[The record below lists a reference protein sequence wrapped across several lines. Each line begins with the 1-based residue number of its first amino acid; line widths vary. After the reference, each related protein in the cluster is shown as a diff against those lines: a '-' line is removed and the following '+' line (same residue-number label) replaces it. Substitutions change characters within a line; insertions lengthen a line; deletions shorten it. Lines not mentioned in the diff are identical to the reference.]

1 MIKFKKVSQDL
12 IEGRTEIPYVQA
24 SPVFSKIYK
33 NYKYKFLLE
42 SADISRIY
50 GRLSLIGIDPSMKL
64 TEKDKKSKIQALNER
79 GRTQL
84 KGKKPSNLKTFLK
97 EFHIKQK
104 AFIGLYGAFSYDFI
118 RAFEDIEQPLHK
130 NPETDVDDYTL
141 FLYDTFIHF
150 DHLKEKCEI
159 IVYRKTKKEIQET
172 TSKLLKKIKKP
183 SPKTPTTTNAKHP
196 YKIKSP
202 KFTLT
207 KKEYKDL
214 VRTAKTYTKKGELYE
229 VVFSNILKA
238 KFEGDPFALYLKY
251 REINPSPYMF
261 YFDFQQEQLVGASP
275 EMMVRCEDNKVHLR
289 PISGTAKRSK
299 DPIEDHDNML
309 KLLLDPK
316 EKAELDM
323 LVDLGRNDLSR
334 VCEPGIEISDYRFVE
349 KYSKVMHTITHLTGT
364 LRKDKTALDALI
376 SCINAGTLTGTP
388 KIAAM
393 QAIER
398 HEKERRGYYG
408 GTIGYLTLNG
418 DMDTGIIIRTAH
430 IKNGDLRFQVGAT
443 LLNASTPSSEYQETL
458 NKAQAF
464 LQTFN
469 ANSLSR

>member
-1 MIKFKKVSQDL
+1 MTKFKKINQDL

-24 SPVFSKIYK
+24 TPVFSKFYK
-33 NYKYKFLLE
+33 NYKHKFLFE
-42 SADISRIY
+42 SADISPIY
-50 GRLSLIGIDPSMKL
+50 GRLSLIGVDPSIKF
-64 TEKDKKSKIQALNER
+64 TGKDTKSKIQTLNNRGNNFQLRSRKISRER
-79 GRTQL
+79 KST
-84 KGKKPSNLKTFLK
+84 PESFLK
-97 EFHIKQK
+97 EFRIKQK
-104 AFIGLYGAFSYDFI
+104 TFLGLYGAFSYDFI
-118 RAFEDIEQPLHK
+118 RTFEDIGQKLPK
-130 NPETDVDDYTL
+130 NNTNDFTL

-172 TSKLLKKIKKP
+172 TSKLKKEIAK
-183 SPKTPTTTNAKHP
+183 SPQPTPK
-196 YKIKSP
+196 YKIQEPNFS
-202 KFTLT
+202 LT
-207 KKEYKDL
+207 KKEYEDL
-214 VRTAKTYTKKGELYE
+214 VRKAKTYTKKGELYE

-238 KFEGDPFALYLKY
+238 KFAGDPFALYMKY

-261 YFDFQQEQLVGASP
+261 HFDFGNEQLVGASP

-289 PISGTAKRSK
+289 PISGTAKRSQ

-309 KLLLDPK
+309 KLLQDPK

-334 VCEPGIEISDYRFVE
+334 VCEPGIEISDYRFIE

-364 LRKDKTALDALI
+364 LRKDCTALDALI

-393 QAIER
+393 QAIET

-430 IKNGDLRFQVGAT
+430 IKNGNLRFQVGAT
-443 LLNASTPSSEYQETL
+443 LLNDSTPSKEYQETL
-458 NKAQAF
+458 YKAQAF
-464 LQTFN
+464 
-469 ANSLSR
+469 

>member
-1 MIKFKKVSQDL
+1 MTKFKKINQDL
-12 IEGRTEIPYVQA
+12 IEGKTEIPYVQA
-24 SPVFSKIYK
+24 APTFSKIYK
-33 NYKYKFLLE
+33 DYKHKFLLE

-50 GRLSLIGIDPSMKL
+50 GRLSLVGIDPSTKL
-64 TEKDKKSKIQALNER
+64 TGKDGKSKIQVLNKR
-79 GRTQL
+79 GQL
-84 KGKKPSNLKTFLK
+84 LSELKDPTPESFLKTHK
-97 EFHIKQK
+97 IKQK
-104 AFIGLYGAFSYDFI
+104 AFIGLYGAFSYDFV
-118 RAFEDIEQPLHK
+118 RSFEDIEQPK
-130 NPETDVDDYTL
+130 NENPENDVNDYTL

-172 TSKLLKKIKKP
+172 TSKLLEKIAET
-183 SPKTPTTTNAKHP
+183 SPKTQPTNKTKKS
-196 YKIKSP
+196 YKITSP
-202 KFTLT
+202 RFTLT
-207 KKEYKDL
+207 KKEYEDL
-214 VRTAKTYTKKGELYE
+214 VRKAKTYTRKGELYE

-275 EMMVRCEDNKVHLR
+275 EMMVRCEDGKVHLR
-289 PISGTAKRSK
+289 PISGTAKRSE
-299 DPIEDHDNML
+299 DPIEDHENML
-309 KLLLDPK
+309 KLLQDPK

-334 VCEPGIEISDYRFVE
+334 VCEPGIKISDYRFVE

-393 QAIER
+393 QAIEK

-430 IKNGDLRFQVGAT
+430 IKNNDLRFQVGAT
-443 LLNASTPSSEYQETL
+443 LLNASTPSKEYQETL
-458 NKAQAF
+458 SKAQAF
-464 LQTFN
+464 LQTFDTN
-469 ANSLSR
+469 PLSQ